1 MIDTAS
7 SPRRMI
13 TTNNIPS
20 RAVTVYTSDI
30 DAEGVTRNSMK
41 CCNVATMK
49 TENKKK
55 MTWR

>member
-1 MIDTAS
+1 
-7 SPRRMI
+7 MI